1 MPEAARRAEAVAV
14 AVGPGSLPGMTRG
27 YASVDASPS
36 SELPL
41 RRAATPAGCRAK
53 RSRLRGV
60 GLLAFVACGALVCA
74 AVTRAPGSLRAVA
87 IASLS
92 GRPASFVFR
101 DRAAPALAKLG
112 EAGIY
117 QPDWGEIDLGFD
129 DAVANAPPLVAPQT
143 HVRASSGAPPRP
155 VERFPGDRPEDAW
168 DFETRVR
175 DAEDAAR
182 AETYVDM
189 RARRARD
196 EERLAT
202 EDPGERSLATRDP
215 DVVPWQEAANAD
227 AYLARVR
234 DARRAERS
242 RRRFEEGHYEEDLE
256 FAADAEADVQRR
268 RREKRYDD
276 LSAAHTGDNH
286 KNSPL
291 GLLEEQS
298 EPLPGDAA
306 GRLGLEERSRLEE
319 SRERAW
325 DAPEDGF
332 GEGIGAFGGFVD
344 DVDAYEA
351 SLTTETE
358 LDEYYRDSGVA
369 RGVMRADPTRRARL
383 GDARRNNAL
392 GEDYDYAETAR
403 PRRAA
408 GTPGVPRASS
418 SSRDPD
424 EADDGNDDTNDGFG
438 EWDESRPA
446 TLASSRERAEAEA
459 RRAGRRT
466 EAEASAAAAAAAA
479 ALADYDYEAYA
490 DRGERPSPAALPRG
504 ARIDAANVDGGVVLG
519 GRASRGGA
527 AAGMDPLDDGDGDGA
542 GSESSRAAGVSSA
555 AAFAPGVP
563 GLASHAVR
571 ASGSTAPSTRVVLVS
586 KPGEWQLAALQLAS
600 ARANAPRVAPHVTAL
615 VFTRADLRRCEASR
629 PRPDCFLDE
638 TFEARFPRD
647 AELGAFLEGGGG
659 GGDDDW
665 GGAEGAASI
674 PMMTEEEAGR
684 AEEAAGRG
692 EAAAGLRA
700 SEVRAGPR
708 QKLSPAALSFLDW
721 RGAHATHSL
730 LAANVPAVVLGAD
743 AVFLRDP
750 SASWRDAMRRF
761 DVTVGSF
768 VGDAEEAQR
777 NADTSM
783 VLAPATREARELVKL
798 WLRGEGEAPSRE
810 AEESASENGLDSL
823 FFTSG
828 AYFNDVLAPTTAGHF
843 RIHHAG
849 ARERANFVTARAGE
863 AGDFDE
869 TSLVSAAFCRTAASK
884 EGFLRRVLETE
895 ADARAVSEAEEA
907 VISEAEFDEAVSEN
921 RFSPSVLSDD
931 VSLDITEWNADDE
944 PGLGRGRAEE
954 AGSLTGASRRTRRKE
969 SRRASRRTARALERA
984 ARRAKG
990 LPLVTGADDAT
1001 HAATVATRGGEG
1013 GTASSDASEAFAAGF
1028 PGSDRCDAKKRDAY
1042 FQGEYTVTQ
1051 DRRVEWGA
1059 RGG

>member
-14 AVGPGSLPGMTRG
+14 AVAPGSLPGMTRG

-74 AVTRAPGSLRAVA
+74 AVTRAPPLRAVA

-129 DAVANAPPLVAPQT
+129 DAVANAPPFVAPQT

-182 AETYVDM
+182 AEAYVDM

-276 LSAAHTGDNH
+276 LSAAHTGDNRN
-286 KNSPL
+286 NSPL
-291 GLLEEQS
+291 GLLA

-306 GRLGLEERSRLEE
+306 GHLGLEERSRLEE

-332 GEGIGAFGGFVD
+332 GEGVDGAFGGFVD

-369 RGVMRADPTRRARL
+369 RGVMGADPTRRARL
-383 GDARRNNAL
+383 GDARRNAL

-418 SSRDPD
+418 RGD
-424 EADDGNDDTNDGFG
+424 EADDGNDTNDGFG

-490 DRGERPSPAALPRG
+490 DRGDPDLPATLPRG

-527 AAGMDPLDDGDGDGA
+527 AAGMDPLDDGDGDGS
-542 GSESSRAAGVSSA
+542 GSESSRVAGVSSA

-586 KPGEWQLAALQLAS
+586 KPGEWPLAALQLAS

-647 AELGAFLEGGGG
+647 AELGAFLEGGGEG

-665 GGAEGAASI
+665 GGAEGVASI

-684 AEEAAGRG
+684 AEAAAGRG
-692 EAAAGLRA
+692 EAAAGVRA

-721 RGAHATHSL
+721 RGAHAAHSL

-944 PGLGRGRAEE
+944 PGLGRGRGLED
-954 AGSLTGASRRTRRKE
+954 AGSSTGASRRTRRKE

>member
-1 MPEAARRAEAVAV
+1 MKPTMETTIQTTGSGSGTSRGRR
-14 AVGPGSLPGMTRG
+14 
-27 YASVDASPS
+27 
-36 SELPL
+36 
-41 RRAATPAGCRAK
+41 
-53 RSRLRGV
+53 
-60 GLLAFVACGALVCA
+60 
-74 AVTRAPGSLRAVA
+74 
-87 IASLS
+87 
-92 GRPASFVFR
+92 
-101 DRAAPALAKLG
+101 
-112 EAGIY
+112 
-117 QPDWGEIDLGFD
+117 
-129 DAVANAPPLVAPQT
+129 
-143 HVRASSGAPPRP
+143 
-155 VERFPGDRPEDAW
+155 
-168 DFETRVR
+168 
-175 DAEDAAR
+175 
-182 AETYVDM
+182 
-189 RARRARD
+189 
-196 EERLAT
+196 
-202 EDPGERSLATRDP
+202 
-215 DVVPWQEAANAD
+215 
-227 AYLARVR
+227 
-234 DARRAERS
+234 RS
-242 RRRFEEGHYEEDLE
+242 RRRGRG
-256 FAADAEADVQRR
+256 RR
-268 RREKRYDD
+268 RRR
-276 LSAAHTGDNH
+276 G
-286 KNSPL
+286 
-291 GLLEEQS
+291 
-298 EPLPGDAA
+298 
-306 GRLGLEERSRLEE
+306 GRV
-319 SRERAW
+319 
-325 DAPEDGF
+325 
-332 GEGIGAFGGFVD
+332 GG
-344 DVDAYEA
+344 
-351 SLTTETE
+351 
-358 LDEYYRDSGVA
+358 
-369 RGVMRADPTRRARL
+369 PKPK
-383 GDARRNNAL
+383 
-392 GEDYDYAETAR
+392 
-403 PRRAA
+403 PRR
-408 GTPGVPRASS
+408 
-418 SSRDPD
+418 
-424 EADDGNDDTNDGFG
+424 
-438 EWDESRPA
+438 
-446 TLASSRERAEAEA
+446 
-459 RRAGRRT
+459 RRRRRRRR
-466 EAEASAAAAAAAA
+466 
-479 ALADYDYEAYA
+479 LADYDYEAYA
-490 DRGERPSPAALPRG
+490 DRGDPDLPATLPRG
-504 ARIDAANVDGGVVLG
+504 ARIDAANVDGGVVFG

-563 GLASHAVR
+563 GVGAPHAVR

-586 KPGEWQLAALQLAS
+586 KPGEWPLAALQLAS

-647 AELGAFLEGGGG
+647 AELGAFLEGGGEG

-665 GGAEGAASI
+665 GGAEGVASI

-684 AEEAAGRG
+684 AEAAAGRG
-692 EAAAGLRA
+692 EAAAGVRA

-721 RGAHATHSL
+721 RGAHAAHSL

-907 VISEAEFDEAVSEN
+907 VISEAEFDEAVSDN

-944 PGLGRGRAEE
+944 PGLGRGRGLED

-984 ARRAKG
+984 RRGGRRASLSSRAPTMRRTRRRWRPAAARAAPRARTRPRRSRRGSRGATGATRKSETRTSRESTPSPRTDASSG
-990 LPLVTGADDAT
+990 EPEGDDRPRGEDSVKHLEEYSVKHLRRYMKEFLSHPRAPRPRAFATHRSRPGVAPRANDRVGATSPPAWIIDSLAEARVPPSVERRGVASSVFRVVVGSPPPPPLEDGASAETPPLVTP
-1001 HAATVATRGGEG
+1001 RGGGSEP
-1013 GTASSDASEAFAAGF
+1013 APFLPLAKRRPLEDLSSSPGAGAHPLSAPAAPSGHRRFRFIFSEAFSF
-1028 PGSDRCDAKKRDAY
+1028 PRRRRSNAPPSPKSPRSAVSPRDPSSSSSLMK
-1042 FQGEYTVTQ
+1042 
-1051 DRRVEWGA
+1051 
-1059 RGG
+1059 

>member
-74 AVTRAPGSLRAVA
+74 AVTRAPPLRAVA

-182 AETYVDM
+182 AEAYVDM

-276 LSAAHTGDNH
+276 LSAAHAGDNH

-332 GEGIGAFGGFVD
+332 GDGVDGAFGGFVD

-383 GDARRNNAL
+383 GDARRNAL

-418 SSRDPD
+418 SSRDPV

-446 TLASSRERAEAEA
+446 TLASSREMAEAEA
-459 RRAGRRT
+459 RRARRRT
-466 EAEASAAAAAAAA
+466 EAGPRRRRRRRRRSRI
-479 ALADYDYEAYA
+479 DYEAYA
-490 DRGERPSPAALPRG
+490 DRGDPTSPR
-504 ARIDAANVDGGVVLG
+504 R
-519 GRASRGGA
+519 SR
-527 AAGMDPLDDGDGDGA
+527 
-542 GSESSRAAGVSSA
+542 
-555 AAFAPGVP
+555 
-563 GLASHAVR
+563 
-571 ASGSTAPSTRVVLVS
+571 
-586 KPGEWQLAALQLAS
+586 
-600 ARANAPRVAPHVTAL
+600 
-615 VFTRADLRRCEASR
+615 
-629 PRPDCFLDE
+629 
-638 TFEARFPRD
+638 
-647 AELGAFLEGGGG
+647 
-659 GGDDDW
+659 
-665 GGAEGAASI
+665 
-674 PMMTEEEAGR
+674 
-684 AEEAAGRG
+684 AGRG
-692 EAAAGLRA
+692 STPRTSTGA
-700 SEVRAGPR
+700 SC
-708 QKLSPAALSFLDW
+708 S
-721 RGAHATHSL
+721 
-730 LAANVPAVVLGAD
+730 
-743 AVFLRDP
+743 
-750 SASWRDAMRRF
+750 
-761 DVTVGSF
+761 
-768 VGDAEEAQR
+768 
-777 NADTSM
+777 
-783 VLAPATREARELVKL
+783 
-798 WLRGEGEAPSRE
+798 
-810 AEESASENGLDSL
+810 
-823 FFTSG
+823 
-828 AYFNDVLAPTTAGHF
+828 
-843 RIHHAG
+843 AG
-849 ARERANFVTARAGE
+849 ARPE
-863 AGDFDE
+863 A
-869 TSLVSAAFCRTAASK
+869 AP
-884 EGFLRRVLETE
+884 RRGWTL
-895 ADARAVSEAEEA
+895 
-907 VISEAEFDEAVSEN
+907 
-921 RFSPSVLSDD
+921 
-931 VSLDITEWNADDE
+931 
-944 PGLGRGRAEE
+944 
-954 AGSLTGASRRTRRKE
+954 
-969 SRRASRRTARALERA
+969 
-984 ARRAKG
+984 
-990 LPLVTGADDAT
+990 
-1001 HAATVATRGGEG
+1001 
-1013 GTASSDASEAFAAGF
+1013 
-1028 PGSDRCDAKKRDAY
+1028 
-1042 FQGEYTVTQ
+1042 
-1051 DRRVEWGA
+1051 
-1059 RGG
+1059 